1 MLKPFM
7 KAPAAGEMLMLS
19 AMEEVGTVEMPV
31 FVKITEVAAVRRST
45 SFTHRPPAALASG
58 GWGN

>member
-31 FVKITEVAAVRRST
+31 FVKIT
-45 SFTHRPPAALASG
+45 
-58 GWGN
+58 